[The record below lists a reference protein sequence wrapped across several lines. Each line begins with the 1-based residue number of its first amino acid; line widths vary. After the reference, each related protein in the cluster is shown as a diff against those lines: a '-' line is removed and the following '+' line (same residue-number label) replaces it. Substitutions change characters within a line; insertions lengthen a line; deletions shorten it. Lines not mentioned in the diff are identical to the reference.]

1 MDACAPRRGPSCCP
15 CVSFGFD
22 LASMASGD
30 AAIVRCHVETQLW
43 SQNPICQA
51 KKFLRS
57 AAKSGGYAAEQAT
70 LTPVSAALGPH
81 AIDAQREAGLVPR
94 ASALVCSDRRKERTP
109 RRRKS
114 RTPPPRGIKH
124 ASSQRSPSCAV
135 TTGKKQRQHH
145 RRVGKKKQRCSRR
158 ASSTPRA
165 RCGGGGGAACRAT
178 GGSCLLYTSP
188 SPRDR
193 G

>member
-30 AAIVRCHVETQLW
+30 GRRTDLRGAARVAQKTRFVKPKIL
-43 SQNPICQA
+43 
-51 KKFLRS
+51 LRS

-70 LTPVSAALGPH
+70 LTPGNAALAPH

-94 ASALVCSDRRKERTP
+94 AASALLECSDQERAHP
-109 RRRKS
+109 
-114 RTPPPRGIKH
+114 
-124 ASSQRSPSCAV
+124 ASAGEPQR
-135 TTGKKQRQHH
+135 H
-145 RRVGKKKQRCSRR
+145 RRVDKSTLCSGHRKKCSRR

-178 GGSCLLYTSP
+178 GGSSARSGAAPRPRRSARTWWVPSAASWGTST
-188 SPRDR
+188 S
-193 G
+193 